1 MIDHH
6 QEPLTDGFYLVFS
19 DPNMSSTAEYVYHIL
34 LATKFV
40 QGDSARIPLQ
50 GCTALLTGMTTD
62 TNNFANS
69 VIPTTFPMATDLI
82 ARGVDREAILENLYN
97 RYREN
102 RLRLQ
107 GYLLKDVMKISG
119 NGVSVMILTRKDIE
133 KYQIEEGETEGFVN
147 LPLSI
152 DKVKVSFFI
161 KQEADAYRVSI
172 RSKGDIKV
180 NECSKLYFSGGGH
193 SRAAGGKLPLSMT
206 PEEVVAYTFEKAE
219 AFLLRK

>member
-1 MIDHH
+1 
-6 QEPLTDGFYLVFS
+6 
-19 DPNMSSTAEYVYHIL
+19 
-34 LATKFV
+34 
-40 QGDSARIPLQ
+40 
-50 GCTALLTGMTTD
+50 
-62 TNNFANS
+62 
-69 VIPTTFPMATDLI
+69 
-82 ARGVDREAILENLYN
+82 
-97 RYREN
+97 
-102 RLRLQ
+102 
-107 GYLLKDVMKISG
+107 
-119 NGVSVMILTRKDIE
+119 IE

-147 LPLSI
+147 IPLSI

-161 KQEADAYRVSI
+161 KQEADVYRVSI